1 MSSRTTAARHRS
13 DATAGRT
20 SAFSAKSGTIGRQAA
35 VIFAASG
42 LVLTGSAAANAA
54 AAPVERDSAP
64 ASSVDV
70 TGKVS
75 TPVTAD
81 SAVKISFDRPAVA
94 TTPAP
99 VIEQPKPA
107 AAPAVA
113 APAAPAVAQAP
124 APAAPQITVKAQ
136 AAPAPAPAAGGVNAS
151 MLSAAYSQIGITQD
165 CTAMV
170 EKALGASGIPVG
182 DLGPQQFMNY
192 GKVVST
198 PQPGDM
204 IVQSGHVAIY
214 AGNGEAISGGM
225 NGSNQTIKHP
235 LSWLTATGGVTFV
248 RAGA

>member
-1 MSSRTTAARHRS
+1 MTSSTTAARHRS
-13 DATAGRT
+13 DIPAGRT
-20 SAFSAKSGTIGRQAA
+20 SAFSVKPGTVGRQAA
-35 VIFAASG
+35 VLLAASG
-42 LVLTGSAAANAA
+42 LVLTSGMAANAA
-54 AAPVERDSAP
+54 AAPAERDSAP

-70 TGKVS
+70 ASKVS

-81 SAVKISFDRPAVA
+81 SAVQISFDRPSVE

-99 VIEQPKPA
+99 VIEQPKP
-107 AAPAVA
+107 VA
-113 APAAPAVAQAP
+113 APAAPAAAVAQAP
-124 APAAPQITVKAQ
+124 AAPKITVQ
-136 AAPAPAPAAGGVNAS
+136 AAVAPAPAAGGVNAA

-170 EKALGASGIPVG
+170 EKALGAAGIPVG

-192 GKVVST
+192 GKVVGD

-214 AGNGEAISGGM
+214 AGNGQAISGGM
-225 NGSNQTIKHP
+225 NGSNQTISHP